1 MVGLRW
7 LRLNSTGIDT
17 VPYELS
23 NLKKLVSVSS
33 RMEMIYS
40 FLLLFHIVMTNCI
53 MLYKEYKVMLLFV
66 LCVVSENRIK
76 KKFLWFLVFQ
86 ENLTLYGSWLCLQN
100 VKCGSSK
107 CQKMW
112 LILPCQLS
120 IDSWQGKMSQIF
132 YILRRGPPGMI
143 ITQMNES
150 LVHLNIK
157 FKLNVRFAPSGWK
170 CRMHNCTFCRFE
182 FKYIF
187 I

>member
-76 KKFLWFLVFQ
+76 KIIFVIFSLSRKLNSLWVV
-86 ENLTLYGSWLCLQN
+86 T
-100 VKCGSSK
+100 VPAK
-107 CQKMW
+107 CQMW
-112 LILPCQLS
+112 LI
-120 IDSWQGKMSQIF
+120 KMSKD
-132 YILRRGPPGMI
+132 
-143 ITQMNES
+143 
-150 LVHLNIK
+150 VAHLTLPTIY
-157 FKLNVRFAPSGWK
+157 R
-170 CRMHNCTFCRFE
+170 
-182 FKYIF
+182 
-187 I
+187 